1 MRRLGKEKEMNFS
14 FVKCKNKE
22 SILLNSKSLPAVV
35 DTVPWSSVTFQVVTG
50 IISAKFLCL
59 WVFAARGVGSG
70 SIYQSAPLLPI
81 QLSRPLFEPRL
92 TEWCAPWGNIPRPR
106 EKVY

>member
-50 IISAKFLCL
+50 IISAKFL
-59 WVFAARGVGSG
+59 
-70 SIYQSAPLLPI
+70 
-81 QLSRPLFEPRL
+81 
-92 TEWCAPWGNIPRPR
+92 
-106 EKVY
+106 